1 LNSDATAALDAR
13 RLSAA
18 RAVVRG
24 VLSGLK
30 GGEVDFAATRWRKK
44 NEQCPQ
50 EYSDPV
56 YLASYAVAGGIHAS
70 DLVGAVDM
78 DAFESSIDLQTPFY
92 HLVLI
97 YSALSALSLQ
107 SHSDSDANRT
117 TLMTEHLTQLHDQ
130 LKSRAAS
137 AAQRSLRDDAYRMT
151 VVIRC
156 LPVDA
161 DRLVREGF

>member
-1 LNSDATAALDAR
+1 
-13 RLSAA
+13 
-18 RAVVRG
+18 

-78 DAFESSIDLQTPFY
+78 DAFETPFY

-97 YSALSALSLQ
+97 YSALATLFLQ
-107 SHSDSDANRT
+107 SHSDWDADHDT
-117 TLMTEHLTQLHDQ
+117 SMTQHLTQLYNQ
-130 LKSRAAS
+130 LKSCAAS